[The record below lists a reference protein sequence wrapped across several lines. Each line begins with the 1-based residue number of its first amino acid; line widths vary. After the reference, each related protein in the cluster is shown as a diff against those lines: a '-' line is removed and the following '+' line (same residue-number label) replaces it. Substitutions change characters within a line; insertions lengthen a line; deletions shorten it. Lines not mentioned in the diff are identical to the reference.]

1 MDGSESDNSGQ
12 GPDHYT
18 PQHLARALG
27 VSTSTVKRWAD
38 QGRFP
43 VRRTEGGHRRIP
55 REAAVAFLRE
65 RGVAVEG
72 PVGGGLEQDGPA
84 ELPPGSEAAVFF
96 RLLSEGREV
105 ETLEHVLGQCRAGRG
120 LADILHHGL
129 TPALRQIGLLW
140 QSGHFGI
147 FAEHVASR
155 ITARVLTAVRP
166 LAVPEGPLAL
176 GGAME
181 DDPHG
186 LASAMA
192 AGVIE
197 AAGWRVMD
205 LGSFSPAPML
215 AEQAHAQGADLVWV
229 ALGTTLAPELH
240 RARLEG
246 LARGLGKDSGKPV
259 LVAGGPGYRGSP
271 FPPPPGVHL
280 IETLPQ
286 LDELARRLRQ

>member
-1 MDGSESDNSGQ
+1 
-12 GPDHYT
+12 
-18 PQHLARALG
+18 
-27 VSTSTVKRWAD
+27 
-38 QGRFP
+38 
-43 VRRTEGGHRRIP
+43 
-55 REAAVAFLRE
+55 
-65 RGVAVEG
+65 
-72 PVGGGLEQDGPA
+72 
-84 ELPPGSEAAVFF
+84 
-96 RLLSEGREV
+96 
-105 ETLEHVLGQCRAGRG
+105 
-120 LADILHHGL
+120 
-129 TPALRQIGLLW
+129 
-140 QSGHFGI
+140 
-147 FAEHVASR
+147 
-155 ITARVLTAVRP
+155 
-166 LAVPEGPLAL
+166 
-176 GGAME
+176 ME